1 MDVCR
6 NQMNGQVQ
14 HFALIAQLARKYKMN
29 NLKVEVIKK
38 LLMLDTKKEL
48 IRVRECISDGI
59 SNELDNDEQDQ
70 KEFAEWKAKK
80 KKETEEEIPF

>member
-1 MDVCR
+1 MF
-6 NQMNGQVQ
+6 NNKGES
-14 HFALIAQLARKYKMN
+14 KMN

-48 IRVRECISDGI
+48 IKVRECISDGI

-70 KEFAEWKAKK
+70 KEFAKWK
-80 KKETEEEIPF
+80 EERDKDDLTF